1 MKEIEEILAKY
12 KIDYVARVLAANQ
25 GANRLKLA
33 FYRDVAEILDI
44 LSRMKNVERN
54 PTGFSIDDA
63 PILGLLVR
71 TWKLLKLIVWTYDE
85 DSAEYAI
92 IAERSLLE
100 AAVTAIYLL
109 RSDQSI
115 IEDYRLCSFRNRFK
129 IMQQAMSGIPYYK
142 SKPGQ
147 RLLRSIKNKLE
158 LEGLDET
165 SFNTQIRNDWRLQ
178 GKSFRCI
185 FEEVMG
191 NDLYSVAYSTSSESV
206 HGSWLD
212 VRHYSLQGDVDQGF
226 FPQYEPLHCKIDE
239 VSKSVRFATLPFRE
253 WVKRVH
259 MDDSYLVEVLDFID
273 KLNICLFNNHT
284 ELVYGVGNDAS

>member
-12 KIDYVARVLAANQ
+12 DEDYIAGLLDANPN
-25 GANRLKLA
+25 ADRLKLT

-71 TWKLLKLIVWTYDE
+71 TWKLLKLIVWIYEE
-85 DSAEYAI
+85 DSAEHAI

-100 AAVTAIYLL
+100 AAVTAVYLL

-115 IEDYRLCSFRNRFK
+115 MEDYRRCSFRNRFK
-129 IMQQAMSGIPYYK
+129 IMQQAADGSSCYN

-147 RLLRSIKNKLE
+147 RLLHSIRKKLE

-165 SFNTQIRNDWRLQ
+165 SFKTQIKNDWRLQ

-191 NDLYSVAYSTSSESV
+191 KDLYSVTYSTSSASV

-212 VRHYSLQGDVDQGF
+212 VRNFSLQGDVDQGY
-226 FPQYEPLHCKIDE
+226 FPLYEPLQCNIDE
-239 VSKSVRFATLPFRE
+239 VTISVLFATPPFRE

-259 MDDSYLVEVLDFID
+259 LDDPYIAEVLDFID
-273 KLNICLFNNHT
+273 RLNISLFNNHA
-284 ELVYGVGNDAS
+284 ELVYGV